1 MSDTATQTQ
10 STVQSL
16 ILKNAISSLRIGL
29 EDYELSKE
37 DPDRILSSIR
47 NVYASLLLFLKE
59 GLCRLS
65 PMDTGEEFIRAKLE
79 PILKPNRSLGVSG
92 IGDKTIDVDG
102 IQGRYKLVNVRIDWN
117 PLLLIQK
124 ERNNIEHLYTNSQ
137 ITVLQSAICEA
148 STFIIDISKIVFHTD
163 PTTLLGD
170 VWSQICDIKDI
181 YLPLKNRCNNS
192 LAPLLTRGFLDQNAI
207 SFVEEFSCPDCGSKL
222 LYLFTGPD
230 GPSDKVT
237 VHLEDADMCE
247 LVCYACHAK
256 ITLVE
261 AFEKFSVEN
270 FDPSYSDYRYGA
282 EPVVKT
288 CPECNH
294 DTFIDDNETNSCIFC
309 GFEKDYTN
317 CVRCGEPLSLEEQD
331 RDGFCFKCDYDY
343 GRILEDD

>member
-29 EDYELSKE
+29 GDYEVSKVY
-37 DPDRILSSIR
+37 PDRILSSIR

-65 PMDTGEEFIRAKLE
+65 PMDTREEFIRAKLE
-79 PILKPNRSLGVSG
+79 PILKPNGSLGVSG

-102 IQGRYKLVNVRIDWN
+102 IQRRYKLVNVRIDWN

-124 ERNNIEHLYTNSQ
+124 ERNNIEHLYSNSQ

-181 YLPLKNRCNNS
+181 YLPLKNRCNSS

-230 GPSDKVT
+230 GPSEYGT
-237 VHLEDADMCE
+237 IHLRKADDCE
-247 LVCYACHAK
+247 LMCYACHTK
-256 ITLVE
+256 IPLYE
-261 AFEKFSVEN
+261 AFEKFIHNNYEI
-270 FDPSYSDYRYGA
+270 SYRDIKYGGSSR
-282 EPVVKT
+282 VKL
-288 CPECNH
+288 CLRCGH
-294 DTFIDDNETNSCIFC
+294 HTFIDDSHNDFC
-309 GFEKDYTN
+309 LYCGYEKEN
-317 CVRCGEPLSLEEQD
+317 LHCSRCGELLSLEEQVF
-331 RDGFCFKCDYDY
+331 DGLCSDCFYEYQKT
-343 GRILEDD
+343 LEDD